1 LTGIVAVTVFVAVSM
16 TETDAG
22 ESPLVCGPVFATHS
36 CVPSGLTARSS
47 GKSPVWMSV
56 SAGL

>member
-1 LTGIVAVTVFVAVSM
+1 MTVFVAVSM

-47 GKSPVWMSV
+47 GKSPVWMPV